1 MRPSLFGERWRR
13 VNYLIKK
20 VEMKIAAY
28 IQLHTAYEY
37 INPRDGYF
45 FSIDKQHGNN
55 MNHKRTASKS

>member
-1 MRPSLFGERWRR
+1 M
-13 VNYLIKK
+13 NYLIKK